1 MSINRTASAA
11 RRAWH
16 APTVSTVECRPEVT
30 AYSGD
35 LNRPLVHADGVTSGA
50 R

>member
-1 MSINRTASAA
+1 MSTTETTRRVWRT
-11 RRAWH
+11 
-16 APTVSTVECRPEVT
+16 PTVSTVECRPEVT

-35 LNRPLVHADGVTSGA
+35 GGGGGPWTPGTTSGA